1 MLEKIKFYQTGSN
14 TVGNR
19 LLNPSMRTIQA
30 SVDRPNALISGHRA
44 CQGCGEALGARY
56 AIDAAMRATGGQLMV
71 VNATG
76 CLEVFSTPYPESAWR
91 LPWMHS
97 LFGNAAAVGSGLASA
112 AKIRAQ
118 KNGDSVVPRVIAQ
131 GGDGG
136 TTDIGMGCLSGMFD
150 RNDDVLYICYDNEAY
165 MNTGVQRSSA
175 TPPSAR
181 TATTMPVGEHPG
193 ADWGKGKDVPLIA
206 MAHGIP
212 YVATA
217 TVADLRDLEQKVTKA
232 MSYHGARYIQILVPC
247 PLGWGLKSSGLTVTA
262 ARLAMETGFYPIF
275 EAEYGKITSVR
286 KIRAKQPVTN
296 YLKIQKRY
304 AHLLKKNAD
313 PNTVARLQA
322 MCDQNIKD
330 FGLLG
335 DDQPELNP
343 TAIQAYERSQAI

>member
-19 LLNPSMRTIQA
+19 LLNPAMRSVQA
-30 SVDRPNALISGHRA
+30 SSDRPNSLVSGHRA

-56 AIDAAMRATGGQLMV
+56 AIDAAMKATNGQIML

-76 CLEVFSTPYPESAWR
+76 CLEVFSTPYPESAWK
-91 LPWMHS
+91 LPWVHS
-97 LFGNAAAVGSGLASA
+97 LFGNAAAVGSGLAA
-112 AKIRAQ
+112 AAGVLAR
-118 KNGDSVVPRVIAQ
+118 KNGESAPRIIAQ

-136 TTDIGMGCLSGMFD
+136 TTDIGFGALSGMFE

-175 TPPSAR
+175 TPPAAR
-181 TATTMPVGEHPG
+181 TATTQLVGQEPG

-217 TVADLRDLEQKVTKA
+217 TVADLRDLENKVTKA
-232 MSYHGARYIQILVPC
+232 MSFHGARFIQILVPC
-247 PLGWGLKSSGLTVTA
+247 PLGWGLSSNSTVTA
-262 ARLAMETGFYPIF
+262 ARMAMESGFFPVY

-286 KIRAKQPVTN
+286 KIRQKQPVLN
-296 YLKIQKRY
+296 YLKMQRRY
-304 AHLLKKNAD
+304 AHLTGKKAD
-313 PNTVARLQA
+313 PNVVARLQA
-322 MCDQNIKD
+322 LCDTNIKN

-335 DDQPELNP
+335 DDEPALTP
-343 TAIQAYERSQAI
+343 VAMQAYERSSAV